1 MLHLIFQ
8 SSEVDAVL
16 GRIEA
21 GDAVVF
27 IGSSIL
33 RLIERGSMTK
43 VSKQS
48 ANICYL
54 CALSDDLAM
63 FGIDRGDLIDG
74 IQIIEYAEWVEL
86 AVTHKQSMSWC

>member
-16 GRIEA
+16 ERIEA

-27 IGSSIL
+27 LGSSIL
-33 RLIERGSMTK
+33 RLVGRGGLAK
-43 VSKQS
+43 VLTQS
-48 ANICYL
+48 AKSCYL
-54 CALSDDLAM
+54 CALSDDLSL

-74 IQIIEYAEWVEL
+74 IRVIEYVEWVEL
-86 AVTHKQSMSWC
+86 AATHKQSLSWC

>member
-16 GRIEA
+16 ERIEV

-33 RLIERGSMTK
+33 RLIEGGSK
-43 VSKQS
+43 AKILKQS
-48 ANICYL
+48 AKICYL
-54 CALSDDLAM
+54 CSLSDDLAL
-63 FGIDRGDLIDG
+63 FGIDQADLVDG
-74 IQIIEYAEWVEL
+74 IRVIEYAEWVEL
-86 AVTHKQSMSWC
+86 AVTHQQSLSWC

>member
-16 GRIEA
+16 ERIEA

-27 IGSSIL
+27 LGSSIL
-33 RLIERGSMTK
+33 RLIGRGSLAK
-43 VSKQS
+43 VLTQS
-48 ANICYL
+48 AKTCCL

-63 FGIDRGDLIDG
+63 FGIDRVDLADG
-74 IQIIEYAEWVEL
+74 IVSIEYAEWVEL
-86 AVTHKQSMSWC
+86 AVKHKQSLSWC